1 MNQAGHVS
9 AAIALCGA
17 PGTKTNVETWNGSA
31 WTEVNDVNTGRSDM
45 KSIGDSSRALKFGG
59 GNPVIA
65 NSEDWNGVSWIEV
78 ADLSTAR
85 QQMGRSGS
93 FTEGLCFGGQ
103 NSPTYYTNTEEWS
116 STSNTDKTI
125 STD

>member
-1 MNQAGHVS
+1 
-9 AAIALCGA
+9 
-17 PGTKTNVETWNGSA
+17 
-31 WTEVNDVNTGRSDM
+31 M

-65 NSEDWNGVSWIEV
+65 NSEDWNGASWSEV

-103 NSPTYYTNTEEWS
+103 NSPTYYSNTEERS
-116 STSNTDKTI
+116 STSTTDKTI